1 LRPDFREFGSV
12 LDIVANEGSC
22 LRANASRVPAVT
34 NEQNKPGDEK
44 DIDER
49 EDDEREDEDE
59 DEDDEDDA
67 EPSSRRAPS
76 AAAAKSKTESRAAAT
91 RPAKRAVEARRSAG
105 NQPVT
110 LSPLA
115 RGILFAVVGLAV
127 GVGAGWFLGDARAKG
142 RAPFAR
148 PAPTGSAVT
157 GECKTWQDKIC
168 AESGATSAGC
178 AQAKMAAELMPSA
191 ACNVALAD
199 VSSTLGQLKKAREIC
214 VNLANKLC
222 TDLGK
227 ESQTCQLVQSKTQQM
242 APANCRQ
249 MEANYAAVL
258 GQLKMMEQQGGMM
271 MGGPRAGGMRPSM
284 PPPGHPPPGQPAP
297 P

>member
-1 LRPDFREFGSV
+1 MK
-12 LDIVANEGSC
+12 
-22 LRANASRVPAVT
+22 
-34 NEQNKPGDEK
+34 NEQDKTGDEK

-49 EDDEREDEDE
+49 DDDADDDERDDDDDDADE
-59 DEDDEDDA
+59 DEDDE
-67 EPSSRRAPS
+67 PTSRRAAP
-76 AAAAKSKTESRAAAT
+76 AATKSKAEARAAAS
-91 RPAKRAVEARRSAG
+91 RPAKRAVDARRSAG
-105 NQPVT
+105 NQPVA

-115 RGILFAVVGLAV
+115 RGILFAVVGLAI

-142 RAPFAR
+142 RAPFSR

-168 AESGATSAGC
+168 AENGATSAGC
-178 AQAKMAAELMPSA
+178 AQAKMAAELMPPA
-191 ACNVALAD
+191 ACNVALED
-199 VSSTLGQLKKAREIC
+199 VSSTLVQLKKAREVC
-214 VNLANKLC
+214 VILTNKLC
-222 TDLGK
+222 ADLGK

-249 MEANYAAVL
+249 MQANYEAVL

-271 MGGPRAGGMRPSM
+271 MGGARPGGMRPM
-284 PPPGHPPPGQPAP
+284 QPPGHPAPAQPAP